1 MKTSVPNL
9 VESNLFALIYVC
21 DEELA
26 LLEQKMCSEHCCS
39 TDICHSEDERLVH
52 WLQSANTVPLSEMA
66 EDQSLSG
73 VM

>member
-9 VESNLFALIYVC
+9 AESNLFALIYVC

-26 LLEQKMCSEHCCS
+26 LLEQRTCSEHHCS
-39 TDICHSEDERLVH
+39 TDICHSEDERLVL